1 MSVTQKVRLTCPL
14 VHKYGEL
21 WGGAAVVALG
31 GVIIAL
37 DPSHWA
43 SVVLGVL
50 TIGAG
55 LALVWHGLRA
65 QTPVLE
71 IDGQEFCYI
80 RGRYVVRIPFSE
92 IGSYYLLPGRIRSLG
107 LCDPTGRPKIFPSV
121 EGRRAGRPYLPL
133 TAATS
138 PAKVEAFMNTAG
150 IPPRDR
156 SITAGA

>member
-1 MSVTQKVRLTCPL
+1 MTQKVRLTCPL
-14 VHKYGEL
+14 VHKYVEL

-92 IGSYYLLPGRIRSLG
+92 IGSFTICFLAVSGRWACATPRDGPRHLPVG
-107 LCDPTGRPKIFPSV
+107 GRPS
-121 EGRRAGRPYLPL
+121 AGRPYLPL